1 MAASKIVKPFHD
13 FIAEVEKSPAFTN
26 SHHNCEL
33 ILDDNDGALGL
44 HKILEIKIKDYD
56 KENITVGVNEEDN
69 QSEANLA
76 DAESLSDGISNE
88 NINQEIINYVYD
100 NLIAKEVNNESSS
113 NNLDPND
120 KVVKNLRATSKNEQ
134 LDDNDKN
141 KSSSSTTVEET
152 HEENPTIIK
161 KNEDKLSLQSPVF
174 VEGKCFISD
183 NSIYFV
189 SAFNQ
194 ILNNSS
200 IVRVTYESLLS
211 IKKAQEMD
219 IIPEWFKIKPDENQ
233 SFAFTALLDKDDT
246 HDSISN
252 MIEYAMDSKQK
263 LETNTA
269 AHDQT
274 ETTNQKTNLDS
285 NDIESS
291 HDLSENVLITK
302 DADEMI
308 SMSLYPEEI
317 ALLEENEFFSD
328 LHHAIS
334 LYVNKDFKEVYKSI
348 FSKIH
353 PRNPFYD
360 FYQRA
365 GQRGADYSK
374 FDVIPDDIQVPSAY
388 SVNLK
393 YNIGLEKAKKRI
405 YGSFALPSR
414 ADINENVKLFFFNSC
429 IVLQTQINFESS
441 YSFLNSFRAVITAV
455 IHDVPSED
463 GSGKNTTQIDMLYG
477 AYFLDS
483 SFFKKL
489 AKKAVLPILK
499 IICTK
504 FKTCMS
510 ECLRDVYKEKSFRER
525 GIEVKDINAIFR
537 KYPNNN
543 GPRSNAPR
551 SSNLHS
557 RSSSVSSI
565 NSIGSISSISSIGS
579 DNGDTRNR
587 LINEISREPDAEN
600 KTLTG
605 FKNQIT
611 NPKNNKMLIKIKN
624 IENIITKYLSE
635 AMHMNHKVTPSDK
648 SKLNIPFINIVY
660 RTTSYFPTYIN
671 TLCLFLPFIA
681 PIFSAKSIAILMYI
695 YMNFIQGMSNSS

>member
-1 MAASKIVKPFHD
+1 MAASKIGKPFHD

-33 ILDDNDGALGL
+33 ILNDNDGALGL

-76 DAESLSDGISNE
+76 EDESVSDGISNE
-88 NINQEIINYVYD
+88 NINQEIINYVYN
-100 NLIAKEVNNESSS
+100 NLIAKGVNNESSS

-211 IKKAQEMD
+211 IKKAQELD

-269 AHDQT
+269 ADDQT

-302 DADEMI
+302 DVDEMI
-308 SMSLYPEEI
+308 SMSLYPDEI
-317 ALLEENEFFSD
+317 ALFEENEFFS
-328 LHHAIS
+328 
-334 LYVNKDFKEVYKSI
+334 
-348 FSKIH
+348 
-353 PRNPFYD
+353 
-360 FYQRA
+360 
-365 GQRGADYSK
+365 ADYSK

-405 YGSFALPSR
+405 YVSYAIPSR

-441 YSFLNSFRAVITAV
+441 YSFLNSFRAVITAI

-463 GSGKNTTQIDMLYG
+463 GSGKNTTQIDMKYG

-543 GPRSNAPR
+543 APRSNGTR
-551 SSNLHS
+551 SNCRSSSNLHS

-579 DNGDTRNR
+579 ISSISSIGSDNDDTRNR
-587 LINEISREPDAEN
+587 LINEISRDPDAEN

-635 AMHMNHKVTPSDK
+635 AMHMNHKVMPSDK
-648 SKLNIPFINIVY
+648 
-660 RTTSYFPTYIN
+660 T
-671 TLCLFLPFIA
+671 

>member
-1 MAASKIVKPFHD
+1 MAAATLGKPFHD

-33 ILDDNDGALGL
+33 ILDDNDEALGL
-44 HKILEIKIKDYD
+44 HKILEIKIKDDD

-69 QSEANLA
+69 QSEANLT
-76 DAESLSDGISNE
+76 DDESVSDDIPNE

-100 NLIAKEVNNESSS
+100 NLLAKEVNNESST

-141 KSSSSTTVEET
+141 KPSSSTTVEET

-161 KNEDKLSLQSPVF
+161 KAEPKLSLQAPVL

-194 ILNNSS
+194 ILKNSS

-211 IKKAQEMD
+211 IKKALKLD
-219 IIPEWFKIKPDENQ
+219 IIPEWFKIKPNENQ

-263 LETNTA
+263 LETNTVT
-269 AHDQT
+269 HDEAQ
-274 ETTNQKTNLDS
+274 TTNQKNNLDS
-285 NDIESS
+285 NGIDPS

-302 DADEMI
+302 DVDEMI
-308 SMSLYPEEI
+308 SMSLYPEEM

-360 FYQRA
+360 FYQRVD
-365 GQRGADYSK
+365 QQGADYSK

-388 SVNLK
+388 SINLK
-393 YNIGLEKAKKRI
+393 YNVGLEKAKKKL
-405 YGSFALPSR
+405 YVSFAIPSR
-414 ADINENVKLFFFNSC
+414 ADINENVKLFFFDNC
-429 IVLQTQINFESS
+429 IILQTQVNFITNIP
-441 YSFLNSFRAVITAV
+441 FLKSFRAVITAV

-483 SFFKKL
+483 SFFKRVI
-489 AKKAVLPILK
+489 KKAVLPLLK
-499 IICTK
+499 FICTR
-504 FKTCMS
+504 FKTCIS
-510 ECLRDVYKEKSFRER
+510 ECLRDVYKDKAFREK
-525 GIEVKDINAIFR
+525 GIEVKDINAAFR
-537 KYPNNN
+537 KYYNSN
-543 GPRSNAPR
+543 GP
-551 SSNLHS
+551 
-557 RSSSVSSI
+557 SSSSLRSISSSTSSLNSI
-565 NSIGSISSISSIGS
+565 NSDTISIDSNISDAG
-579 DNGDTRNR
+579 NR
-587 LINEISREPDAEN
+587 ITINERSRDSDDKN
-600 KTLTG
+600 KTLTE

-611 NPKNNKMLIKIKN
+611 NPKNNKMLIKMKNIKN
-624 IENIITKYLSE
+624 ILTKYLSE
-635 AMHMNHKVTPSDK
+635 AMHMNPTVTPSDK
-648 SKLNIPFINIVY
+648 
-660 RTTSYFPTYIN
+660 T
-671 TLCLFLPFIA
+671 
-681 PIFSAKSIAILMYI
+681 PIFSANSIAILMYI
-695 YMNFIQGMSNSS
+695 YMNFIQSLRH